1 MASKTQERI
10 LAALNPEWTDAELT
24 ELRLHEVR
32 QASLPDNAPRAI
44 ISVRLSLL
52 TEDSTSPARQELDQ
66 RGECDKRGWRVV
78 EVVKDL
84 NVSASKLAPW
94 KRKALTPWLTD
105 RLPEYDILMFWK
117 LDRLIRR
124 RQDLT
129 YMIKWAEDHDK
140 KLVSFSEPKLMDMA
154 GTGDPILDLI
164 NEAIREFMALMANI
178 EAANTSKRVGAAYR
192 HHQVNSDR
200 NQGQPVFG
208 YDSVRGE
215 DGIPRRVLNERE
227 TAAVRWAARR
237 RIEGV
242 GPTRLVKTL
251 RRAGFTG
258 KSGGTLTETSLRFIL
273 RNPALTGHRTR
284 VKPGTRHDMEYVLN
298 ADGEKIK
305 IAEAV
310 LEEDLFKK
318 LQEVMDSQSKPKQK
332 FEYRSTLFRD
342 SLICPDCNRSIVAAR
357 FRKLAADGNPKP
369 TLVRCTGCKGKP
381 MPHAEEIYSEV
392 VRQILEKIGGYE
404 VEERIYYKADKIREE
419 AKLLHE
425 QVSYYVSGLEPGG
438 LLTRTEP
445 IKLMSEERLKTLM
458 MKLENLP
465 PEALKDRWE
474 VRGTGRSYAEEY
486 KKRGVEGLE
495 EALERGGVKI
505 HLHREYGA
513 DRSEKIIRMKVLIP
527 KDIRSRLV
535 IKPNPFEGFP
545 S

>member
-10 LAALNPEWTDAELT
+10 LAALNPEWTESELA

-32 QASLPDNAPRAI
+32 QAALPDNAPRVI

-52 TEDSTSPARQELDQ
+52 TEDTTSPARQELDQ

-78 EVVKDL
+78 AVVKDL

-94 KRKALTPWLTD
+94 KRKALAPWLTD

-192 HHQVNSDR
+192 HHQMNSDR
-200 NQGQPVFG
+200 NQSQPVFG

-227 TAAVRWAARR
+227 TKAVRWAARR
-237 RIEGV
+237 RIEGA

-251 RRAGFTG
+251 RRAGFRG

-273 RNPALTGHRTR
+273 RNPALTGHRTT
-284 VKPGTRHDMEYVLN
+284 VKPGTRHEMEYLLTPE
-298 ADGEKIK
+298 GEKIK
-305 IAEAV
+305 IAEPV
-310 LEEDLFKK
+310 LEEELFKK
-318 LQEVMDSQSKPKQK
+318 LQEVMDSQAKPKQR
-332 FEYRSTLFRD
+332 FDDRGTFFRET
-342 SLICPDCNRSIVAAR
+342 LICPDCTRSIVAAR

-369 TLVRCTGCKGKP
+369 TLLRCTGCKKKP
-381 MPHAEEIYSEV
+381 MPKAEEIYAEV
-392 VRQILEKIGGYE
+392 IKRTLAAIGTWE
-404 VEERIYYKADKIREE
+404 VQERIYYKADKIREE
-419 AKLLHE
+419 AKLLQE
-425 QVSYYVSGLEPGG
+425 QVAYYVSGLEPGG

-445 IKLMSEERLKTLM
+445 IKVMSEERLNTLM

-465 PEALKDRWE
+465 PEALRDRWE
-474 VRGTGRSYAEEY
+474 VKGTGRTYSEEYAE
-486 KKRGVEGLE
+486 RGIEGLE
-495 EALERGGVKI
+495 EALERGGIKV

-513 DRSEKIIRMKVLIP
+513 NRNEKIIKMKVLLP
-527 KDIRSRLV
+527 KDLRSRLV